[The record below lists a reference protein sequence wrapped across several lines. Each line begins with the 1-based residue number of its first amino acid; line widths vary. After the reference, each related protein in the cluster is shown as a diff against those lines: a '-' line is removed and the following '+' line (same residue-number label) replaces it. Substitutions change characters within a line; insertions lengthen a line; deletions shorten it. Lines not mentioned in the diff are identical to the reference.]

1 MSENPY
7 ELNYNDMKIEEDKTD
22 EKMDRAENEN
32 NSFS

>member
-1 MSENPY
+1 MSEIPY

>member
-7 ELNYNDMKIEEDKTD
+7 ELNYVDMKIEEDKTD